1 MILVFGSI
9 NLDLI
14 FPVQHLPAPG
24 ETTLGG
30 GFVMLPGG
38 KGANQAVAAAR
49 DGGRVTLVGAVGRD
63 AFAEA
68 ALDLVRKAG
77 IDLTYLSTLEWPT
90 GCASVVVEDGGD
102 NQIAVASGANAYAYA
117 SHVPDQLLGPGS
129 TIVLQLEAPT
139 APTLA
144 LARRTRALGGRVIL
158 NLAPA
163 RGDASELLETVDVLV
178 ANEGEAATLGDPAA
192 VAQRHGITL
201 VVTRGEDGAI
211 AYRPEGGSLA
221 VPALPVTAIDTTGA
235 GDCFVGVLAVALD
248 RGISMA
254 AALRRA
260 TVAAGLACGTRG
272 AQPAMP
278 TAAMIDQAL
287 AGFPDV

>member
-24 ETTLGG
+24 ETMLGG

-38 KGANQAVAAAR
+38 KGANQALASAR

-77 IDLTYLSTLEWPT
+77 IDLSYLSTLDWPT
-90 GCASVVVEDGGD
+90 GCASVVVETSGD
-102 NQIAVASGANAYAYA
+102 NQIAVASGANAHASA
-117 SHVPDQLLGPGS
+117 SHIPDSLLGAGS
-129 TIVLQLEAPT
+129 TIVLQMEAPP

-144 LARRTRALGGRVIL
+144 LARRTKALGGRVIL

-163 RGDASELLETVDVLV
+163 RGEAGELLDSIDVLI
-178 ANEGEAATLGDPAA
+178 ANEGEAATLGEPAE
-192 VAQRHGITL
+192 VATRYGIT
-201 VVTRGEDGAI
+201 VIVTRGEAGAI
-211 AYRPEGGSLA
+211 VHRPEGGSLA
-221 VPALPVTAIDTTGA
+221 VPALPITAVDTTGA

-260 TVAAGLACGTRG
+260 TVAAGLSCGQRG
-272 AQPAMP
+272 AQPSMP
-278 TAAMIDQAL
+278 SAAMIDEAL
-287 AGFPDV
+287 GGFPDL

>member
-24 ETTLGG
+24 ETILGG

-38 KGANQAVAAAR
+38 KGANQALAAAR
-49 DGGRVTLVGAVGRD
+49 DGGRVILVGAVGRD

-77 IDLTYLSTLEWPT
+77 IDLSYLSTLDWPT
-90 GCASVVVEDGGD
+90 GCASVVVEAGGD
-102 NQIAVASGANAYAYA
+102 NQIAVASGANAHASA
-117 SHVPDQLLGPGS
+117 SHVPDDLLGPGC
-129 TIVLQLEAPT
+129 TVVLQMEAPL
-139 APTLA
+139 APALA
-144 LARRTRALGGRVIL
+144 LARRAKAAGGRVIL

-163 RGDASELLETVDVLV
+163 RGDADELLETIDVLV
-178 ANEGEAATLGDPAA
+178 ANEGEAATLGDPST
-192 VAQRHGITL
+192 VAKRHGITV
-201 VVTRGEDGAI
+201 VVTRGEAGAI
-211 AYRPEGGSLA
+211 VHRAEGGSLA
-221 VPALPVTAIDTTGA
+221 VPALPITAIDTTGA

-272 AQPAMP
+272 AQPSMP
-278 TAAMIDQAL
+278 NALMIDQAL
-287 AGFPDV
+287 TGFPEV

>member
-38 KGANQAVAAAR
+38 KGANQALAAAR
-49 DGGRVTLVGAVGRD
+49 DGGRVALVGAVGRD

-77 IDLTYLSTLEWPT
+77 IDLSYLSTLDWPT
-90 GCASVVVEDGGD
+90 GCASVVVEASGD
-102 NQIAVASGANAYAYA
+102 NQIAVASGANAYASA
-117 SHVPDQLLGPGS
+117 SHVPDHLLGAGN
-129 TIVLQLEAPT
+129 TIVLQLEAPSG
-139 APTLA
+139 PTLA
-144 LARRTRALGGRVIL
+144 LARRAKALGGRVLL

-163 RGDASELLETVDVLV
+163 RDDAEPLLDAIDVLV
-178 ANEGEAATLGDPAA
+178 ANEGEAATLGGPAE
-192 VAQRHGITL
+192 VAMRHGIT
-201 VVTRGEDGAI
+201 VIVTRGEAGAI
-211 AYRPEGGSLA
+211 VHRPEGGSLA
-221 VPALPVTAIDTTGA
+221 VPALPITPVDTTGA

-254 AALRRA
+254 SALRRA
-260 TVAAGLACGTRG
+260 TVAAGLSCGMRG
-272 AQPAMP
+272 AQPSMP
-278 TAAMIDQAL
+278 SATTIDEAL
-287 AGFPDV
+287 GGFPDF

>member
-30 GFVMLPGG
+30 GFLMLPGG
-38 KGANQAVAAAR
+38 KGANQALAAAR

-77 IDLTYLSTLEWPT
+77 IDLSYLSTLDWPT
-90 GCASVVVEDGGD
+90 GCASVVVETGGD
-102 NQIAVASGANAYAYA
+102 NQIAVASGANAYASA
-117 SHVPDQLLGPGS
+117 SHVPDHLLGAGS
-129 TIVLQLEAPT
+129 TIVLQLEAPL

-144 LARRTRALGGRVIL
+144 LARRTKALGGRVIL

-163 RGDASELLETVDVLV
+163 RGDAETLLGTIDVLI
-178 ANEGEAATLGDPAA
+178 ANEGEAATLGEPAEVA
-192 VAQRHGITL
+192 VRHGITL
-201 VVTRGEDGAI
+201 IVTRGEAGAI
-211 AYRPEGGSLA
+211 VHRPEGGSLA
-221 VPALPVTAIDTTGA
+221 VPALPITAVDTTGA

-260 TVAAGLACGTRG
+260 TVAAGLSCGTRG
-272 AQPAMP
+272 AQPSMPSAM
-278 TAAMIDQAL
+278 MIDAAL
-287 AGFPDV
+287 GGFPDI

>member
-14 FPVQHLPAPG
+14 FPVHHLPAPG
-24 ETTLGG
+24 ETMLGG

-38 KGANQAVAAAR
+38 KGANQALAAAR
-49 DGGRVTLVGAVGRD
+49 DGGRVVLVGAVGRD

-77 IDLTYLSTLEWPT
+77 IDLSYLSTLDWPT

-102 NQIAVASGANAYAYA
+102 NQIAVASGANAYASA
-117 SHVPDQLLGPGS
+117 SHVPDELLGAGS
-129 TIVLQLEAPT
+129 TVVLQLEAPL

-144 LARRTRALGGRVIL
+144 LAQRAKALGGRVIL

-163 RGDASELLETVDVLV
+163 RDDAGPLLDTIDVLV
-178 ANEGEAATLGDPAA
+178 ANEGEAATLGDPAE

-201 VVTRGEDGAI
+201 VVTRGEVGAI
-211 AYRPEGGSLA
+211 IHRPEGGSLA
-221 VPALPVTAIDTTGA
+221 VPALPITAIDTIGA
-235 GDCFVGVLAVALD
+235 GDCFVGVLAAALD
-248 RGISMA
+248 RGIPMA
-254 AALRRA
+254 SALRRA
-260 TVAAGLACGTRG
+260 TVAAGLSCGTRG
-272 AQPAMP
+272 AQPSMP
-278 TAAMIDQAL
+278 SAVAIDEAL
-287 AGFPDV
+287 GGFPDL

>member
-24 ETTLGG
+24 ETMLGG

-38 KGANQAVAAAR
+38 KGANQALAAAR

-77 IDLTYLSTLEWPT
+77 IDLSYLSTLDWPT
-90 GCASVVVEDGGD
+90 GCASVVVETGGD
-102 NQIAVASGANAYAYA
+102 NQIAVASGANAYASA
-117 SHVPDQLLGPGS
+117 SHIPDSLLGAGS
-129 TIVLQLEAPT
+129 TIVLQMEAPA

-144 LARRTRALGGRVIL
+144 LARRTKSLGGRVIL

-163 RGDASELLETVDVLV
+163 RGDAEELLAAIDVLV
-178 ANEGEAATLGDPAA
+178 ANEGEAATLGEPAE
-192 VAQRHGITL
+192 VATRHGIT
-201 VVTRGEDGAI
+201 VIVTRGEAGAI
-211 AYRPEGGSLA
+211 VHRPEGGSLA
-221 VPALPVTAIDTTGA
+221 VPALPITAVDTTGA

-260 TVAAGLACGTRG
+260 TVAAGLSCAQRG
-272 AQPAMP
+272 AQPSMPGATAIDEAMG
-278 TAAMIDQAL
+278 
-287 AGFPDV
+287 GFPDL